1 MTTVPQAKVLLP
13 GVGAPPLPHA
23 TAGLGGPGGHT
34 GGVIARGL
42 YGMIDPAFVV
52 PGSSASALHA
62 EAVRQGAVLL
72 EEGVRT
78 IQLRVKHLT
87 TGQRLAIFADLAA
100 LADRRGLQ
108 PDAVTWIVNDDVAA
122 ARRACAPRARVLA
135 HLGQEDGPD
144 PDVPFGRSTH
154 TLAQVRDR
162 GNAAYIGFGPVFGT
176 ATKDTGY
183 DARGVDLL
191 RAAVAASSVPVVA
204 IGGITL
210 ATLASVQATGVHAW
224 AVIGAIWRAA
234 DPRAE
239 VRRFVAASERPGR

>member
-1 MTTVPQAKVLLP
+1 MTTTTQETGPMRD
-13 GVGAPPLPHA
+13 GGAPPLPHPA
-23 TAGLGGPGGHT
+23 AHAGGPGGHT
-34 GGVIARGL
+34 GGVIAHGL
-42 YGMIDPAFVV
+42 YGMIDPGVLAHGATDTV
-52 PGSSASALHA
+52 LHA
-62 EAVRQGAVLL
+62 EAVRQGRLLL
-72 EEGVRT
+72 EEGIRT
-78 IQLRVKHLT
+78 LQLRVKGVSSERRRAVLD
-87 TGQRLAIFADLAA
+87 DLAQVA
-100 LADRRGLQ
+100 ERLGLLQ
-108 PDAVTWIVNDDVAA
+108 DDVCWIVNDDVDV
-122 ARRACAPRARVLA
+122 ARGAGTRHPRCLA

-191 RAAVAASSVPVVA
+191 RAAVTASSVPVVA

-210 ATLASVQATGVHAW
+210 DTLASVQATGVHAW
-224 AVIGAIWRAA
+224 AVIGAIWRAP

-239 VRRFVAASERPGR
+239 VRRFVSASERPGR